1 MEEEELTFTDEFGET
16 TDEEI
21 ERLKNELRLALKK
34 EAQRMARK
42 HGGMSRQDRARAK
55 ALLVDIATWN
65 PERYQELMK
74 NGEEAALKELL
85 PLLEANRNHAH
96 EMKQAILE
104 QMGEAETPEEAAGNE
119 WAARMIAQEMAQE
132 AISNLY

>member
-1 MEEEELTFTDEFGET
+1 
-16 TDEEI
+16 
-21 ERLKNELRLALKK
+21 
-34 EAQRMARK
+34 MARK
-42 HGGMSRQDRARAK
+42 HSGMSRQDRARAK